1 MNGKS
6 LNITQELFQQ
16 LQAVIPQAFSEG
28 KLDTTALKT
37 LLGEDVFVQG
47 ERYGLSW
54 AGKSDAYKVLQQQ
67 TTTTLIPEPEQSVD
81 WENAQHVFIEGENL
95 EVLKLLQKSYF
106 GQVKMIY
113 IDPPYNTGNDS
124 FIYPDKFSETKE
136 EYLQRIGDKN
146 DEGYMLREGAFRK
159 NSKENGQY
167 HSNWLSMMLPR
178 LYLAR
183 NLLRDDG
190 VIFVSIDDN
199 EAANL
204 KLLMDEVFGEENFLG
219 CACRVSKR
227 ASNQGDYWSPSFDYV
242 LTYAKQKATCE
253 VFFGGINYKAYNQIE
268 TDGSRKGEK
277 YQLVRL
283 YMTSLDPLRGC
294 VNQRYYIEAPDGTLL
309 IPPGNVFPE
318 KKLDG
323 ESIPPVSSEDKV
335 WRWSKES
342 YLQNKEK
349 IHVKKV
355 KSSNLVDSNGE
366 SVTWN
371 VFTKTF
377 LNDVISNSTAKPN
390 SLIEEHIN
398 QNSSHEL
405 NALDIPFSFAKPSSL
420 IKFLME
426 ISKVKNDDI
435 CLDFFAGSG
444 TIAQAVM
451 ELNEED
457 GGNRRYICVQLPE
470 KPDENSE
477 AAQAG
482 YATIADITAARIK
495 KVIVKIEAER
505 SAQIDLLN
513 DNKSLPN
520 LGFRK
525 FTLAPSN
532 FKLWRGDVIE
542 SEEELRQKMHIF
554 TTPQRATATTPDMV
568 WELLLKNSYDLT
580 EAVTELTLDDGL
592 KVYHTS
598 DKHLAL
604 VLDGFSPFVQAAVL
618 SLKPKQLIL
627 LDSVFAEFENSDSH
641 KTNAQLTFEDQGIAF
656 KTV

>member
-1 MNGKS
+1 MDGKS
-6 LNITQELFQQ
+6 LNLTQELLQQ
-16 LQAVIPQAFSEG
+16 LQTIIPQAFSEG

-81 WENAQHVFIEGENL
+81 WDNAQHVFIEGENL

-113 IDPPYNTGNDS
+113 IDPPYNTGSDS

-146 DEGYMLREGAFRK
+146 DEGYMLRQGAFRP
-159 NSKENGQY
+159 NRKESGQY
-167 HSNWLSMMLPR
+167 HSNWLNMMLPR

-204 KLLMDEVFGEENFLG
+204 KLLMDEVFGAENFVAQINWQKKYAVANDDPSIATMHDYIIVFRKSESFQRNLLKRTDKQLSRYKNLDNDPRGVWSSDNYVSNKSRNERPTLWYAIKHPKTGEDVWPNEDAVWRYSKENHEQIVLENRLYWGPNFSYEKPRLKRFLSEVQDGTVPSTWWAFDEVGHNDEGQKETGEILG
-219 CACRVSKR
+219 KKIFSTPKPVRLIKKILGIST
-227 ASNQGDYWSPSFDYV
+227 
-242 LTYAKQKATCE
+242 LTNSLIID
-253 VFFGGINYKAYNQIE
+253 FFGG
-268 TDGSRKGEK
+268 
-277 YQLVRL
+277 
-283 YMTSLDPLRGC
+283 
-294 VNQRYYIEAPDGTLL
+294 
-309 IPPGNVFPE
+309 
-318 KKLDG
+318 
-323 ESIPPVSSEDKV
+323 
-335 WRWSKES
+335 
-342 YLQNKEK
+342 
-349 IHVKKV
+349 
-355 KSSNLVDSNGE
+355 
-366 SVTWN
+366 
-371 VFTKTF
+371 
-377 LNDVISNSTAKPN
+377 
-390 SLIEEHIN
+390 
-398 QNSSHEL
+398 
-405 NALDIPFSFAKPSSL
+405 
-420 IKFLME
+420 
-426 ISKVKNDDI
+426 
-435 CLDFFAGSG
+435 SG
-444 TIAQAVM
+444 TTAQAVM

-470 KPDENSE
+470 KTEEGKE
-477 AAQAG
+477 AAKAG

-495 KVIVKIEAER
+495 KVIAKIEAER
-505 SAQIDLLN
+505 AAEIDLLN
-513 DNKSLPN
+513 DNKPLPS

-542 SEEELRQKMHIF
+542 SEEELLRQMRLF
-554 TTPQRATATTPDMV
+554 ATPQRTNATTPDMA
-568 WELLLKNSYDLT
+568 WELLLKSGYELT
-580 EAVTELTLDDGL
+580 EAVTLLTLEDSL
-592 KVYHTS
+592 KVYHTA
-598 DKHLAL
+598 DKALAL
-604 VLDGFSPFVQAAVL
+604 VLDGFSPAVQAAVL
-618 SLKPKQLIL
+618 QLKPKQVLL
-627 LDSVFAEFENSDSH
+627 LDSVFAGQENGDSV